1 MKLCSRYLELPNF
14 FKTELKIALGKKVE
28 QSVNAKIRVIVTN
41 LALDI
46 AEFPSSPFFATPLTS
61 FINFI
66 NFVRPSVHA
75 VLVYAYNPMEQTHN
89 TFNMAWL
96 MQQLTSAYALVEVY
110 PVLQG
115 KLSQTDR
122 RTSWVIGKLHFQ

>member
-1 MKLCSRYLELPNF
+1 MLQWRIYEGGKGLFATPVFSLGHF
-14 FKTELKIALGKKVE
+14 FPT
-28 QSVNAKIRVIVTN
+28 
-41 LALDI
+41 
-46 AEFPSSPFFATPLTS
+46 PPFFATPLTS